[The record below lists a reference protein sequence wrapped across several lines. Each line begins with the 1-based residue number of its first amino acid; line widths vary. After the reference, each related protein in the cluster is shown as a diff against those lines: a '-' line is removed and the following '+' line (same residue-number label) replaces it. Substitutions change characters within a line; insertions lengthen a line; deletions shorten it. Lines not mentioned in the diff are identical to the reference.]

1 MKTTLP
7 TRLLSLAGGIACACV
22 FLTAPPAAIAGESRG
37 DKETDHIDAFDD
49 GGPRTFGL
57 LLNPA
62 ALALGS
68 FAAEGD
74 LVLGGAAALSV
85 EGDRLSAAGTT
96 AYGVIAGI
104 PLYLGRI
111 VFHGFYIHPRLLWA
125 RATGESASTNVV
137 GIGGTLGWQQ
147 TWRFGLTLR
156 FGGGAAYEVPLAEVN
171 AGSVSIAAVR
181 PLLDGEVGW
190 VF

>member
-1 MKTTLP
+1 MKTPLP
-7 TRLLSLAGGIACACV
+7 TAWLAGVTACAGV
-22 FLTAPPAAIAGESRG
+22 LLAGSPAIAAENRG

-74 LVLGGAAALSV
+74 FVLGDAVALSV
-85 EGDRLSAAGTT
+85 EGDWLSAGSATAFGMSAGL
-96 AYGVIAGI
+96 
-104 PLYLGRI
+104 PLYPWRI
-111 VFHGFYIHPRLLWA
+111 VFHGFYLHPRLLWA
-125 RATGESASTNVV
+125 RATQELVSADVV
-137 GIGGTLGWQQ
+137 GIGGTLGWQE

-156 FGGGAAYEVPLAEVN
+156 LGAGAAYEVPLGEV
-171 AGSVSIAAVR
+171 GSGSFSIASVR

>member
-1 MKTTLP
+1 MKTAL
-7 TRLLSLAGGIACACV
+7 RAVLLGLTGLVTGACV
-22 FLTAPPAAIAGESRG
+22 LLGDAPALAAEGRG
-37 DKETDHIDAFDD
+37 DRETDHIDAFDD

-62 ALALGS
+62 VLALGS

-74 LVLGGAAALSV
+74 FVLGDAAVLSIA
-85 EGDRLSAAGTT
+85 GDWRLAGSAA
-96 AYGVIAGI
+96 AYGVTAGV
-104 PLYLGRI
+104 PLYPWRI
-111 VFHGFYIHPRLLWA
+111 VFHGFYVDPRVMWA
-125 RATGESASTNVV
+125 HATSESVSANVV
-137 GIGGTLGWQQ
+137 GIGGTLGWQA

-156 FGGGAAYEVPLAEVN
+156 CGAGAAYEVPLAEVG
-171 AGSVSIAAVR
+171 AASFSVAEVR